1 MYTERVLGDI
11 GHGAQ
16 ESDLLQLNLSQKRGT
31 LQWLGDSVF
40 QFPSTVPVDQKDAKD
55 ETDSLQQSD
64 LLRGFYL
71 TIAKHG
77 LCTAFKQAIS
87 GHGK

>member
-11 GHGAQ
+11 GRGAQ
-16 ESDLLQLNLSQKRGT
+16 ESELTLSQRRST

-40 QFPSTVPVDQKDAKD
+40 QFPTTVPVDQTKDAKD
-55 ETDSLQQSD
+55 ETVSLQQTD

-77 LCTAFKQAIS
+77 LHAAFKQAA
-87 GHGK
+87 K